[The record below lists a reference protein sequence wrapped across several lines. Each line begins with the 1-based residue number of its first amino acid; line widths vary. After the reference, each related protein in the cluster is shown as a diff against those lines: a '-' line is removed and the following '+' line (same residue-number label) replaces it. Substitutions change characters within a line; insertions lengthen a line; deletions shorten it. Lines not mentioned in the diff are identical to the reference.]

1 MADRQQIRAA
11 LEAGLRHH
19 QAGQFAEAQRFY
31 GEALALDARQA
42 DALHLLGV
50 IAHQGGE
57 DEKAVEMIRAA
68 IGVNPQIADYHSNL
82 GNVLLALGRHE
93 DSVASYEAAL
103 RLRPDYAEGHYNL
116 GNALQ
121 AQARFEAALA
131 AYDAAIALRPGY
143 VEAFSNRSNALAALG
158 RAAEAISACEAAI
171 RLNPA
176 YEIAHYKLGNM
187 LLEAKKFDAAI
198 AAYNQAIRLR
208 PDYAEAHANRGNAL
222 ISLGQA
228 AQALPAFE
236 AALRVTPQLAS
247 AHYNLGT
254 ALQALSRF
262 EGAIAA
268 YENAI
273 RLQPDY
279 ARPHSNLVMCLH
291 YHAGHDE
298 AAILKAAQRY
308 AAHVTP
314 RKREAFANTRETER
328 RLRVGYV
335 SGDFYSHTV
344 ADYFAP
350 VLAAHDPEA
359 VEVFCYHNSHNV
371 DDMTKKLRA
380 AAPHWRDV
388 AGLTDEE
395 CTARIMADEIDILV
409 DLSGHTNGNRLD
421 VFAGRA
427 APVQA
432 SWLGFW
438 GTTGV
443 AAMDYVISDSDTIPP
458 GREALYSEKVHRL
471 PGSRFCYQPPAY
483 APVPA
488 PPPSLG
494 GGAVT
499 FGSFNNLAKVGPKT
513 IMLWAQVLHAVP
525 DARLLLKWNSLGNE
539 SVRQELVAAFK
550 SAGIGPERLILRGGS
565 LHHVMLGEYADV
577 DIALDPFPF
586 SGGVTSCEALWMGV
600 PVLTLPGASAASRQT
615 LGFLRAIGRPE
626 WAAGNAEE
634 FVRMA
639 ATLAGNKQ
647 KLAECRA
654 EQRARMAASALCG
667 PKSFTQELEAA
678 YRTLWRAAV
687 AS

>member
-1 MADRQQIRAA
+1 MADRLQIRAA

-19 QAGQFAEAQRFY
+19 QAGQFAEARGFY
-31 GEALALDARQA
+31 EQALALDARQA

-50 IAHQGGE
+50 IAHQSGE
-57 DEKAVEMIRAA
+57 DEKAAEMIKAA
-68 IGVNPQIADYHSNL
+68 ITVNPQIADYHSNL
-82 GNVLLALGRHE
+82 GNALLALGRLE
-93 DSVASYEAAL
+93 ESVAAYEAAL
-103 RLRPDYAEGHYNL
+103 RLRDYAEGHYNL
-116 GNALQ
+116 GNARL
-121 AQARFEAALA
+121 AQKEFGAALA
-131 AYDAAIALRPGY
+131 AYDAAIALRAGY
-143 VEAFSNRSNALAALG
+143 VEAHSNRSNALAGLG
-158 RAAEAISACEAAI
+158 RAAEAIAACEAAI

-176 YEIAHYKLGNM
+176 YEAAHYKLGNF
-187 LLEAKKFDAAI
+187 LLAEKKFDAAI

-208 PDYAEAHANRGNAL
+208 PDYADAHANRGSAL
-222 ISLGQA
+222 MSLGQA
-228 AQALPAFE
+228 GQALVAYE
-236 AALRVTPQLAS
+236 AALRAAPGQAS

-254 ALQALSRF
+254 ALQALNRF
-262 EGAIAA
+262 EGAISA

-273 RLQPDY
+273 RLQPEY
-279 ARPHSNLVMCLH
+279 GSPHSNLVTCLH
-291 YHAGHDE
+291 YHTGHDE
-298 AAILKAAQRY
+298 AAILQAAQRF

-314 RKREAFANTRETER
+314 RSREVFANTRETER

-335 SGDFYSHTV
+335 SGDFCSHTV

-350 VLAAHDPEA
+350 VLAAHDPA
-359 VEVFCYHNSHNV
+359 MVEVFCYHNNYAT
-371 DDMTKKLRA
+371 DDVTKKLRA

-395 CTARIMADEIDILV
+395 CTARIMADGIDILV
-409 DLSGHTNGNRLD
+409 DLSGHTNKNRLG
-421 VFAGRA
+421 VFARRA

-458 GREALYSEKVHRL
+458 GREAHYSEKIHRL
-471 PGSRFCYQPPAY
+471 PGSRFCYQPPGY
-483 APVPA
+483 APAPA
-488 PPPSLG
+488 PPPSLDG
-494 GGAVT
+494 RPVV
-499 FGSFNNLAKVGPKT
+499 FGSFNNLAKLGPKT
-513 IMLWAQVLHAVP
+513 IMLWAQVLLGVP
-525 DARLLLKWNSLGNE
+525 DAKLLLKWNSLGSE
-539 SVRQELVAAFK
+539 ATRQELIDAFRR
-550 SAGIGPERLILRGGS
+550 AGIGPERLILRGGS

-626 WAAGNAEE
+626 WAASNVEE

-639 ATLAGNKQ
+639 MTMAGNRQ
-647 KLAECRA
+647 KLAEYRA
-654 EQRARMAASALCG
+654 GQRARMAGSALCA
-667 PKSFTQELEAA
+667 PERFTQDLEET